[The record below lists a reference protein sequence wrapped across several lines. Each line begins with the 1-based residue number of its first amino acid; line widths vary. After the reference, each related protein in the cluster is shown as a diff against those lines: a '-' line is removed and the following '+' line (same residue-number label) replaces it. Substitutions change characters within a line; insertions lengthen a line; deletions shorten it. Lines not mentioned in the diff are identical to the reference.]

1 MPVQILE
8 NGNLCNKYV
17 AECPVCKS
25 KVTYLGLDVKAHR
38 NYPSGFVYCPKCRR
52 PIPHDENNMTTD
64 GPSSDSIRTQIVDN
78 LLSQRKQVSKQGRSF
93 IIFGIVLFG
102 LGLAMLIGSIVG
114 LFAGEQSASMVLCTM
129 GITFSFLFIIAGIGL
144 TISMSITRNN
154 RVERINR
161 KLTELNYNAYEK

>member
-52 PIPHDENNMTTD
+52 PIAHDENNMTTD
-64 GPSSDSIRTQIVDN
+64 GPSPDSIRAQIINN
-78 LLSQRKQVSKQGRSF
+78 LLAQRKQVSKQGRSF
-93 IIFGIVLFG
+93 VIFGAILFA
-102 LGLAMLIGSIVG
+102 LGLVMLISGIVG
-114 LFAGEQSASMVLCTM
+114 IATDDSNASLILYTM
-129 GITFSFLFIIAGIGL
+129 SLSFSSIFMIGGIGL
-144 TISMSITRNN
+144 MVSMSVTRNN